1 MCPISVNVATISHG
15 ILIYLANI
23 TKLYWWHFIIAAS
36 MCSVEH
42 KDLMYMP
49 QLAGI

>member
-1 MCPISVNVATISHG
+1 MWPISVNVAME
-15 ILIYLANI
+15 LIYLANI

-36 MCSVEH
+36 MRGVEH